1 MRSSV
6 IGFAVGLAMAVLVAG
21 LLTSPGAVMAE
32 RTDADPSAI
41 ARHPVL
47 FSTTVDQQRQLL
59 TVFDP
64 ETLTLCVYHVD
75 SGSGEISLKSVR
87 NLTWDM
93 QMVELNGTS
102 PLPQEIRSM
111 LQRSP

>member
-1 MRSSV
+1 MRSTV
-6 IGFAVGLAMAVLVAG
+6 MGFAVGLVVAVVLGASFSPPGVVA
-21 LLTSPGAVMAE
+21 AQ
-32 RTDADPSAI
+32 RTDASPSAV

-47 FSTTVDQQRQLL
+47 FSTTVDPQRQLL

-64 ETLTLCVYHVD
+64 ETLALCVYHVETD
-75 SGSGEISLKSVR
+75 SGEISLKSVR

-93 QMVELNGTS
+93 QMVELNGKS

-111 LQRSP
+111 LERSP

>member
-1 MRSSV
+1 MRSTV
-6 IGFAVGLAMAVLVAG
+6 IGFAVGLAVAVLVAG
-21 LLTSPGAVMAE
+21 MFASPDAVMAQ
-32 RTDADPSAI
+32 RTDVDPSAV
-41 ARHPVL
+41 AKHPVL
-47 FSTTVDQQRQLL
+47 FTTPIDQQRQLL

-64 ETLTLCVYHVD
+64 ETLTLCVYHID
-75 SGSGEISLKSVR
+75 SGSGEISLKSAR

-93 QMVELNGTS
+93 QMIEFNGKS